1 MKVKVYKCFRILGW
15 DFTITPTRFVLTG
28 LVALMAATVLLRLLT
43 GFQYV
48 TNLTDETPW
57 GMWIAFD
64 VMCGVALAGGGYS
77 TALLV
82 HMFRYKQCEV
92 VARGALLTSLLGYIL
107 VMAGLFLDIGQWFN
121 FWRPF
126 VSWGYTSVLFEVFW
140 CISMY
145 TTILSLEFFEIITE
159 RVLVKKLHR
168 HILKILPVLVVIGLV
183 FPVLHQSSLGGL
195 FLIMKEKMFPLWWS
209 QFLPIY
215 FLMSSF
221 FVGSAMV
228 CVETTLAKTA
238 YGHEIP
244 HEIML
249 KLTRVGARIMLVYL
263 LMKIYDLFSM
273 DLWGYVF
280 QGSLQSNM
288 YCLEMLFGIIIP
300 ICIIISP
307 LRKTTGG
314 LLTYAWLTVL
324 GVIFN
329 RLNCVFTSM
338 YESGSYFPG
347 IGEIIVSAGLVSLGI
362 LVYCFLV
369 ENFNIIGNARAVQ
382 VKIDKDKDI
391 KNLIWALLR
400 TKRH

>member
-1 MKVKVYKCFRILGW
+1 MKVYKCFRILGW
-15 DFTITPTRFVLTG
+15 DFTITPVRFVLTG
-28 LVALMAATVLLRLLT
+28 LVALMVATVVLRLLT

-82 HMFRYKQCEV
+82 SIFQYKEFHI

-140 CISMY
+140 CISIY
-145 TTILSLEFFEIITE
+145 TTVLSIEFFEIITE
-159 RVLVKKLHR
+159 RILRKKLHR
-168 HILKILPVLVVIGLV
+168 YIVKILPVLIVIGLI
-183 FPVLHQSSLGGL
+183 FPVMHQSSLGGL
-195 FLIMKEKMFPLWWS
+195 FLIMKERMFPLWWS
-209 QFLPIY
+209 EFLPLY
-215 FLMSSF
+215 FLLSSF
-221 FVGSAMV
+221 FIGSAMV
-228 CVETTLAKTA
+228 TIETTLAKTA

-244 HEIML
+244 HNIML
-249 KLTRVGARIMLVYL
+249 KLTRVGAGMMFVYL
-263 LMKIYDLFSM
+263 LLKLYDLFEKHE
-273 DLWGYVF
+273 WNYVF
-280 QGSLQSNM
+280 QGTLQSNM
-288 YCLEMLFGIIIP
+288 YCVEMLFGILIPLMIIV
-300 ICIIISP
+300 SP
-307 LRKTTGG
+307 LSKKRGG
-314 LLTYAWLTVL
+314 LLTYAVLTVL
-324 GVIFN
+324 GVILN

-347 IGEIIVSAGLVSLGI
+347 IGEIIVSVGLISLGVLI
-362 LVYCFLV
+362 YCFLV
-369 ENFNIIGNARAVQ
+369 ENFNIIGDERAVQ

-400 TKRH
+400 TKRR

>member
-1 MKVKVYKCFRILGW
+1 MKVYKCFRILGW
-15 DFTITPTRFVLTG
+15 DFTITPVRFVLTG
-28 LVALMAATVLLRLLT
+28 LVALMVATVVLRLLT

-82 HMFRYKQCEV
+82 SIFQYKEFHI

-140 CISMY
+140 CISIY
-145 TTILSLEFFEIITE
+145 TTVLSIEFFEIITE
-159 RVLVKKLHR
+159 RILRKKLHR
-168 HILKILPVLVVIGLV
+168 YIVKILPVLIVIGLI
-183 FPVLHQSSLGGL
+183 FPVMHQSSLGGL
-195 FLIMKEKMFPLWWS
+195 FLIMKERMFPLWWS
-209 QFLPIY
+209 EFLPLY
-215 FLMSSF
+215 FLLSSF
-221 FVGSAMV
+221 FIGSAMV
-228 CVETTLAKTA
+228 TIETTLAKTA

-244 HEIML
+244 HNIML
-249 KLTRVGARIMLVYL
+249 KLTRVGAGMMFVYL
-263 LMKIYDLFSM
+263 LLKLYDLFEKHE
-273 DLWGYVF
+273 WNYVF
-280 QGSLQSNM
+280 QGTLQSNM
-288 YCLEMLFGIIIP
+288 YCVEMLFGIL
-300 ICIIISP
+300 SP
-307 LRKTTGG
+307 LVIIVSPLSKKRGG
-314 LLTYAWLTVL
+314 LLTYATLTVF
-324 GVIFN
+324 GVILN

-347 IGEIIVSAGLVSLGI
+347 IGEIIVSVGLISLGVLI
-362 LVYCFLV
+362 YCFLV
-369 ENFNIIGNARAVQ
+369 ENFNIIGNERAVQ

-400 TKRH
+400 TKRR

>member
-1 MKVKVYKCFRILGW
+1 MKVYKCFRILGW
-15 DFTITPTRFVLTG
+15 DFTITPVRFVLTG
-28 LVALMAATVLLRLLT
+28 LVALMVATVVLRLLT

-82 HMFRYKQCEV
+82 SIFQYKEFHV

-140 CISMY
+140 CISIY
-145 TTILSLEFFEIITE
+145 TTVLSIEFFEIITE
-159 RVLVKKLHR
+159 RILRKKLHR
-168 HILKILPVLVVIGLV
+168 YIVKILPVLVVIGLI
-183 FPVLHQSSLGGL
+183 FPVMHQSSLGGL
-195 FLIMKEKMFPLWWS
+195 FLIMKERMFPLWWS
-209 QFLPIY
+209 EFLPLY
-215 FLMSSF
+215 FLLSSF
-221 FVGSAMV
+221 FIGSAMV
-228 CVETTLAKTA
+228 TIETTLAKTA

-244 HEIML
+244 HNIML
-249 KLTRVGARIMLVYL
+249 KLTRVGAGMMFVYL
-263 LMKIYDLFSM
+263 LLKLYDLFEKHE
-273 DLWGYVF
+273 WNYVF
-280 QGSLQSNM
+280 QGTLQSNM
-288 YCLEMLFGIIIP
+288 YCVEMLFGILIPLMIIV
-300 ICIIISP
+300 SP
-307 LRKTTGG
+307 LSKKRGG
-314 LLTYAWLTVL
+314 LLTYAVLTVL
-324 GVIFN
+324 GVILN

-347 IGEIIVSAGLVSLGI
+347 IGEIIVSVGLISLGVLI
-362 LVYCFLV
+362 YCFLV
-369 ENFNIIGNARAVQ
+369 ENFNIIGNERAVQ

-400 TKRH
+400 TKRR

>member
-1 MKVKVYKCFRILGW
+1 MKVYKCFRILGW
-15 DFTITPTRFVLTG
+15 DFTITPVRFVLTG
-28 LVALMAATVLLRLLT
+28 LVALMVATVVLRLLT

-82 HMFRYKQCEV
+82 SIFQYKEFHI

-140 CISMY
+140 CISIY
-145 TTILSLEFFEIITE
+145 TTILSIEFFEIITE
-159 RVLVKKLHR
+159 RVLVKKLHKY
-168 HILKILPVLVVIGLV
+168 IVKILPILIVIGLV

-209 QFLPIY
+209 EFLPIY

-221 FVGSAMV
+221 FIGSAMV
-228 CVETTLAKTA
+228 TVETTLAKSA

-244 HEIML
+244 HNIMMKLNQIGASIMGAYLLL
-249 KLTRVGARIMLVYL
+249 KL
-263 LMKIYDLFSM
+263 YDLFEKHE
-273 DLWGYVF
+273 WGYVF

-288 YCLEMLFGIIIP
+288 YCLEMVFGIIVP
-300 ICIIISP
+300 IIVIISP
-307 LRKTTGG
+307 LSKKRWG

-324 GVIFN
+324 GVILN

-347 IGEIIVSAGLVSLGI
+347 IGEIIVSAGLISMGVLI
-362 LVYCFLV
+362 YCFLV
-369 ENFNIIGNARAVQ
+369 ENFNIIGNERAVQ
-382 VKIDKDKDI
+382 IKIDKDKDI

-400 TKRH
+400 TKKR

>member
-1 MKVKVYKCFRILGW
+1 MKVYKCFRILGW

-28 LVALMAATVLLRLLT
+28 LVLLMVAAVLLRLLT

-82 HMFRYKQCEV
+82 SMLRYKEFAV
-92 VARGALLTSLLGYIL
+92 VGRGALLTSLLGYIL

-140 CISMY
+140 CISIY
-145 TTILSLEFFEIITE
+145 TTILSVEFFEIITE
-159 RVLVKKLHR
+159 RVLVKKLHKY
-168 HILKILPVLVVIGLV
+168 IVKILPILIVIGLV

-209 QFLPIY
+209 EFLPIY

-221 FVGSAMV
+221 FIGSAMV
-228 CVETTLAKTA
+228 TVETTLAKSA

-244 HEIML
+244 HNIMMKLNRIGASIMGAYLLL
-249 KLTRVGARIMLVYL
+249 KL
-263 LMKIYDLFSM
+263 YDLFEKHE
-273 DLWGYVF
+273 WGYVF

-288 YCLEMLFGIIIP
+288 YCLEMVFGIIVP
-300 ICIIISP
+300 IMIIISP
-307 LRKTTGG
+307 LSKKRWG

-324 GVIFN
+324 GVILN

-347 IGEIIVSAGLVSLGI
+347 IGEIIVSAGLISMGVLI
-362 LVYCFLV
+362 YCFLV
-369 ENFNIIGNARAVQ
+369 ENFNIIGNERAVQ
-382 VKIDKDKDI
+382 IKIDKDKDI

-400 TKRH
+400 TKKR

>member
-1 MKVKVYKCFRILGW
+1 MKVHKCFRILGW

-28 LVALMAATVLLRLLT
+28 LVALMVVAVVLRLLT

-82 HMFRYKQCEV
+82 SILRYKEFHV

-140 CISMY
+140 CISIY
-145 TTILSLEFFEIITE
+145 TTVLSIEFFEIITE
-159 RVLVKKLHR
+159 RVLRKKLHR
-168 HILKILPVLVVIGLV
+168 YIVKILPVLVVIGLI
-183 FPVLHQSSLGGL
+183 FPVMHQSSLGGL
-195 FLIMKEKMFPLWWS
+195 FLIMKERMFPLWWS
-209 QFLPIY
+209 EFLPLY
-215 FLMSSF
+215 FLLSSF
-221 FVGSAMV
+221 FIGSAMV
-228 CVETTLAKTA
+228 TIETTLAKTA

-244 HEIML
+244 HNIML
-249 KLTRVGARIMLVYL
+249 KLTRIGAGMMFVYL
-263 LMKIYDLFSM
+263 LLKLYDLFEKHE
-273 DLWGYVF
+273 WNYVF
-280 QGSLQSNM
+280 QGTLQSNM
-288 YCLEMLFGIIIP
+288 YCVEMLFGILIPLVIIV
-300 ICIIISP
+300 SP
-307 LRKTTGG
+307 LSKKKGG
-314 LLTYAWLTVL
+314 LLTYAVLTVL
-324 GVIFN
+324 GVILN

-347 IGEIIVSAGLVSLGI
+347 IGEIIVSVGLISLGVLI
-362 LVYCFLV
+362 YCFLV
-369 ENFNIIGNARAVQ
+369 ENFNIIGDERAVQ

-391 KNLIWALLR
+391 KNLIWTLLR
-400 TKRH
+400 TKRR

>member
-1 MKVKVYKCFRILGW
+1 MKVHKCFRILGW

-28 LVALMAATVLLRLLT
+28 LVALMVVAVVLRLLT

-82 HMFRYKQCEV
+82 SILRYKEFHV

-140 CISMY
+140 CISIY
-145 TTILSLEFFEIITE
+145 TTVLSIEFFEIITE
-159 RVLVKKLHR
+159 RVLRKKLHR
-168 HILKILPVLVVIGLV
+168 YIVKILPVLVVIGLI
-183 FPVLHQSSLGGL
+183 FPVMHQSSLGGL
-195 FLIMKEKMFPLWWS
+195 FLIMRERMFPLWWS
-209 QFLPIY
+209 EFLPLY
-215 FLMSSF
+215 FLLSSF
-221 FVGSAMV
+221 FIGSAMV
-228 CVETTLAKTA
+228 TIETTLAKTA

-244 HEIML
+244 HNIML
-249 KLTRVGARIMLVYL
+249 KLTRIGAGMMFVYL
-263 LMKIYDLFSM
+263 LLKLYDLFEKHE
-273 DLWGYVF
+273 WNYVF
-280 QGSLQSNM
+280 QGGLQSNM
-288 YCLEMLFGIIIP
+288 YCVEMLFGILIPLVIIV
-300 ICIIISP
+300 SP
-307 LRKTTGG
+307 LSKKKGG
-314 LLTYAWLTVL
+314 LLTYAVLTVF
-324 GVIFN
+324 GVILN

-347 IGEIIVSAGLVSLGI
+347 LGEIVVSVGLISMGVLI
-362 LVYCFLV
+362 YCFLV
-369 ENFNIIGNARAVQ
+369 ENFNIIGNERAVQ

-400 TKRH
+400 TKRR

>member
-1 MKVKVYKCFRILGW
+1 MKVYKCFRILGW
-15 DFTITPTRFVLTG
+15 DFTITPVRFVLTG
-28 LVALMAATVLLRLLT
+28 LVALMVATVVLRLLT

-82 HMFRYKQCEV
+82 SIFQYKEFHV

-140 CISMY
+140 CISIY
-145 TTILSLEFFEIITE
+145 TTVLSIEFFEIITE
-159 RVLVKKLHR
+159 RILRKKLHR
-168 HILKILPVLVVIGLV
+168 YIVKILPVLVVIGLI
-183 FPVLHQSSLGGL
+183 FPVMHQSSLGGL
-195 FLIMKEKMFPLWWS
+195 FLIMKERMFPLWWS
-209 QFLPIY
+209 EFLPI
-215 FLMSSF
+215 SF
-221 FVGSAMV
+221 FIGSAMV
-228 CVETTLAKTA
+228 TIETTLAKTA

-244 HEIML
+244 HNIML
-249 KLTRVGARIMLVYL
+249 KLTRVGAGMMFVYL
-263 LMKIYDLFSM
+263 LLKLYDLFEKHE
-273 DLWGYVF
+273 WNYVF
-280 QGSLQSNM
+280 QGTLQSNM
-288 YCLEMLFGIIIP
+288 YCVEMLFGILIPLVIIV
-300 ICIIISP
+300 SP
-307 LRKTTGG
+307 LSKKRGG
-314 LLTYAWLTVL
+314 LLTYATLTVF
-324 GVIFN
+324 GVILN

-347 IGEIIVSAGLVSLGI
+347 IGEIIVSVGLISMGVLI
-362 LVYCFLV
+362 YCFLV
-369 ENFNIIGNARAVQ
+369 ENFNIIGNERAVQ

-400 TKRH
+400 TKRR

>member
-1 MKVKVYKCFRILGW
+1 MKVYKCFRILGW
-15 DFTITPTRFVLTG
+15 DFTITPVRFVLTG
-28 LVALMAATVLLRLLT
+28 LVALMVATVVLRLLT

-82 HMFRYKQCEV
+82 SIFQYKEFHV

-140 CISMY
+140 CISIY
-145 TTILSLEFFEIITE
+145 TTVLSIEFFEIITE
-159 RVLVKKLHR
+159 RILRKKLHR
-168 HILKILPVLVVIGLV
+168 YIVKILPVLIVIGLI
-183 FPVLHQSSLGGL
+183 FPVMHQSSLGGL
-195 FLIMKEKMFPLWWS
+195 FLIMKERMFPLWWS
-209 QFLPIY
+209 EFLPLY
-215 FLMSSF
+215 FLLSSF
-221 FVGSAMV
+221 FIGSAMV
-228 CVETTLAKTA
+228 TIETTLAKTA

-244 HEIML
+244 HNIML
-249 KLTRVGARIMLVYL
+249 KLTRVGAGMMFVYL
-263 LMKIYDLFSM
+263 LLKLYDLFEKHE
-273 DLWGYVF
+273 WNYVF
-280 QGSLQSNM
+280 QGTLQSNM
-288 YCLEMLFGIIIP
+288 YCVEMLFGILIPLMIIV
-300 ICIIISP
+300 SP
-307 LRKTTGG
+307 LSKKRGG
-314 LLTYAWLTVL
+314 LLTYAVLTVL
-324 GVIFN
+324 GVILN

-347 IGEIIVSAGLVSLGI
+347 IGEIIVSVGLISLGVLI
-362 LVYCFLV
+362 YCFLV
-369 ENFNIIGNARAVQ
+369 ENFNILGNERAVQ
-382 VKIDKDKDI
+382 IKIDKDKDI

-400 TKRH
+400 TKRR

>member
-1 MKVKVYKCFRILGW
+1 MKVYKCFRILGW

-28 LVALMAATVLLRLLT
+28 FVALMVVAVLLRLLT

-82 HMFRYKQCEV
+82 SMFRCRQYEEV
-92 VARGALLTSLLGYIL
+92 TRGALLTSLLGYIL

-140 CISMY
+140 CISIY
-145 TTILSLEFFEIITE
+145 TTILSFEFFEIITE
-159 RVLVKKLHR
+159 RILVKKLH
-168 HILKILPVLVVIGLV
+168 KYVVMILPILIVIGLV

-209 QFLPIY
+209 EFLPIY

-228 CVETTLAKTA
+228 AVETSLAKNA
-238 YGHEIP
+238 YGHEIR
-244 HEIML
+244 HEVMLGMSRIGAGVMFAYLLL
-249 KLTRVGARIMLVYL
+249 KL
-263 LMKIYDLFSM
+263 YDLFEKHE
-273 DLWGYVF
+273 WGYVF

-288 YCLEMLFGIIIP
+288 YCIEMLFGIIIP
-300 ICIIISP
+300 LLIIVSP
-307 LRKTTGG
+307 LRKKRGG
-314 LLTYAWLTVL
+314 ILAYSWLVVL
-324 GVIFN
+324 GVVLN

-347 IGEIIVSAGLVSLGI
+347 VGEIIVSVGLISMGVLI
-362 LVYCFLV
+362 YCFLV
-369 ENFNIIGNARAVQ
+369 ENFNIIGNERAVQ
-382 VKIDKDKDI
+382 IKIDKDKDI
-391 KNLIWALLR
+391 KNLIWTLLR
-400 TKRH
+400 TKKR

>member
-1 MKVKVYKCFRILGW
+1 
-15 DFTITPTRFVLTG
+15 
-28 LVALMAATVLLRLLT
+28 
-43 GFQYV
+43 
-48 TNLTDETPW
+48 LTDETPW

-82 HMFRYKQCEV
+82 HMFRYEQYEI
-92 VARGALLTSLLGYIL
+92 VARGALLTSLLGYVL

-126 VSWGYTSVLFEVFW
+126 VSWGHTSVLFEVFW
-140 CISMY
+140 CISLY
-145 TTILSLEFFEIITE
+145 TTIQSLEFFEIITE
-159 RVLVKKLHR
+159 RILVKKLHR
-168 HILKILPVLVVIGLV
+168 YVVKILPVLVVIGLI

-195 FLIMKEKMFPLWWS
+195 FLIMKERMFPLWWS
-209 QFLPIY
+209 EFLPIY
-215 FLMSSF
+215 FLLSSF

-228 CVETTLAKTA
+228 TIETTLAKTA

-249 KLTRVGARIMLVYL
+249 KLTRVGTRIMGVYL
-263 LMKIYDLFSM
+263 LMKLYDLFSM

-280 QGSLQSNM
+280 QGTLQSNM
-288 YCLEMLFGIIIP
+288 YCAEMLFGIIIP
-300 ICIIISP
+300 ILIMFSP
-307 LRKTTGG
+307 LRKTRGG

-324 GVIFN
+324 GVIVN

-338 YESGSYFPG
+338 YESGAYFPG
-347 IGEIIVSAGLVSLGI
+347 IGEIIVSVGLVALGI
-362 LVYCFLV
+362 LIYCFLV
-369 ENFNIIGNARAVQ
+369 ENFNIIGNERAVQ

>member
-1 MKVKVYKCFRILGW
+1 MKVHKCFRILGW

-28 LVALMAATVLLRLLT
+28 LVALMVVAVVLRLLT

-82 HMFRYKQCEV
+82 SILRYKEFHV

-140 CISMY
+140 CISIY
-145 TTILSLEFFEIITE
+145 TTVLSIEFFEIITE
-159 RVLVKKLHR
+159 RVLRKKLHR
-168 HILKILPVLVVIGLV
+168 YIVKILPVLVVIGLI
-183 FPVLHQSSLGGL
+183 FPVMHQSSLGGL
-195 FLIMKEKMFPLWWS
+195 FLIMKERMFPLWWS
-209 QFLPIY
+209 EFLPLY
-215 FLMSSF
+215 FLLSSF
-221 FVGSAMV
+221 FIGSAMV
-228 CVETTLAKTA
+228 TIETTLAKTA

-244 HEIML
+244 HNIML
-249 KLTRVGARIMLVYL
+249 KLTRIGAGMMFVYL
-263 LMKIYDLFSM
+263 LLKLYDLFEKHE
-273 DLWGYVF
+273 WNYVF
-280 QGSLQSNM
+280 QGTLQSNM
-288 YCLEMLFGIIIP
+288 YCVEMLFGILLPLVIIV
-300 ICIIISP
+300 SP
-307 LRKTTGG
+307 LSKKKGG
-314 LLTYAWLTVL
+314 LLTYAVLTVL
-324 GVIFN
+324 GVILN

-347 IGEIIVSAGLVSLGI
+347 IGEIIVSVGLISLGVLI
-362 LVYCFLV
+362 YCFLV
-369 ENFNIIGNARAVQ
+369 ENFNIIGDERAVQ

-391 KNLIWALLR
+391 KNLIWTLLR
-400 TKRH
+400 TKRR

>member
-1 MKVKVYKCFRILGW
+1 MKVYKCFRILGW
-15 DFTITPTRFVLTG
+15 DFTITPVRFVLTG
-28 LVALMAATVLLRLLT
+28 LVALMVATVVLRLLT

-82 HMFRYKQCEV
+82 SIFQYKEFHI

-140 CISMY
+140 CISIY
-145 TTILSLEFFEIITE
+145 TTVLSIEFFEIITE
-159 RVLVKKLHR
+159 RILRKKLHR
-168 HILKILPVLVVIGLV
+168 YIVKILPVLIVIGLI
-183 FPVLHQSSLGGL
+183 FPVMHQSSLGGL
-195 FLIMKEKMFPLWWS
+195 FLIMKERMFPLWWS
-209 QFLPIY
+209 EFLPLY
-215 FLMSSF
+215 FLLSSF
-221 FVGSAMV
+221 FIGSAMV
-228 CVETTLAKTA
+228 TIETTLAKTA

-244 HEIML
+244 HNIML
-249 KLTRVGARIMLVYL
+249 KLTRVGAGMMFVYL
-263 LMKIYDLFSM
+263 LLKLYDLFEKHE
-273 DLWGYVF
+273 WNYVF
-280 QGSLQSNM
+280 QGTLQSNM
-288 YCLEMLFGIIIP
+288 YCVEMLFGILIPLMIIV
-300 ICIIISP
+300 SP
-307 LRKTTGG
+307 LSKKRGG
-314 LLTYAWLTVL
+314 LLTYAVLTVL
-324 GVIFN
+324 GVILN

-347 IGEIIVSAGLVSLGI
+347 IGEIIVSVGLISLGVLI
-362 LVYCFLV
+362 YCFLV
-369 ENFNIIGNARAVQ
+369 ENFNIIGNERAVQ

-400 TKRH
+400 TKRR

>member
-1 MKVKVYKCFRILGW
+1 MKAYKCFRILGW
-15 DFTITPTRFVLTG
+15 DFTITPTRMVLTG
-28 LVALMAATVLLRLLT
+28 FVFIMAAIVLTRLLT

-57 GMWIAFD
+57 GLWIAFD

-82 HMFRYKQCEV
+82 NMFRYEKYAV

-140 CISMY
+140 CISIY
-145 TTILSLEFFEIITE
+145 TTVLSLEFFEIITE
-159 RVLVKKLHR
+159 RVLRKKLH
-168 HILKILPVLVVIGLV
+168 KYFVKALPVLVVIGLV
-183 FPVLHQSSLGGL
+183 FPMMHQSSLGGL
-195 FLIMKEKMFPLWWS
+195 FLIMKERMFPLWWS
-209 QFLPIY
+209 EFLPLY

-221 FVGSAMV
+221 FIGSAMV
-228 CVETTLAKTA
+228 TVETSLAKSA

-244 HEIML
+244 HHIMVR
-249 KLTRVGARIMLVYL
+249 LTRVGARIMVVYL
-263 LMKIYDLFSM
+263 LMKLYDLFTM
-273 DLWGYVF
+273 ELWGYVF

-300 ICIIISP
+300 IGIIFSP
-307 LRKTTGG
+307 LAKKRWG

-324 GVIFN
+324 GVIVN
-329 RLNCVFTSM
+329 RMNCVFTSM
-338 YESGSYFPG
+338 YESGAYFPN
-347 IGEIIVSAGLVSLGI
+347 ICEILVSVGLVSVGV

-369 ENFNIIGNARAVQ
+369 ENFNIIGNERAVQ

-400 TKRH
+400 TKRRD

>member
-1 MKVKVYKCFRILGW
+1 MKVYKCFRILGW
-15 DFTITPTRFVLTG
+15 DFTITPVRFVLTG
-28 LVALMAATVLLRLLT
+28 LVALMVATVVLRLLT

-82 HMFRYKQCEV
+82 SIFQYKEFHV

-140 CISMY
+140 CISIY
-145 TTILSLEFFEIITE
+145 TTVLSIEFFEIITE
-159 RVLVKKLHR
+159 RILRKKLHR
-168 HILKILPVLVVIGLV
+168 YIVKILPVLIVIGLI
-183 FPVLHQSSLGGL
+183 FPVMHQSSLGGL
-195 FLIMKEKMFPLWWS
+195 FLIMKERMFPLWWS
-209 QFLPIY
+209 EFLPLY
-215 FLMSSF
+215 FLLSSF
-221 FVGSAMV
+221 FIGSAMV
-228 CVETTLAKTA
+228 TIETTLAKTA

-244 HEIML
+244 HNIML
-249 KLTRVGARIMLVYL
+249 KLTRVGAGMMFVYL
-263 LMKIYDLFSM
+263 LLKLYDLFEKHE
-273 DLWGYVF
+273 WNYVF
-280 QGSLQSNM
+280 QGTLQSNM
-288 YCLEMLFGIIIP
+288 YCVEMLFGILIPLMIIV
-300 ICIIISP
+300 SP
-307 LRKTTGG
+307 LSKKRGG
-314 LLTYAWLTVL
+314 LLTYAVLTVL
-324 GVIFN
+324 GVILN

-347 IGEIIVSAGLVSLGI
+347 IGEIIVSVGLISLGVLI
-362 LVYCFLV
+362 YCFLV
-369 ENFNIIGNARAVQ
+369 ENFNIIGDERAVQ

-400 TKRH
+400 TKRR

>member
-1 MKVKVYKCFRILGW
+1 MKVYKCFRILGW
-15 DFTITPTRFVLTG
+15 DFTITPVRFVLTG
-28 LVALMAATVLLRLLT
+28 LVALMVATVVLRLLT

-82 HMFRYKQCEV
+82 SIFQYKEFHV

-140 CISMY
+140 CISIY
-145 TTILSLEFFEIITE
+145 TTVLSIEFFEIITE
-159 RVLVKKLHR
+159 RILRKKLHR
-168 HILKILPVLVVIGLV
+168 YIVKILPVLIVIGLI
-183 FPVLHQSSLGGL
+183 FPVMHQSSLGGL
-195 FLIMKEKMFPLWWS
+195 FLIMKERMFPLWWS
-209 QFLPIY
+209 EFLPLY
-215 FLMSSF
+215 FLLSSF
-221 FVGSAMV
+221 FIGSAMV
-228 CVETTLAKTA
+228 TIETTLAKTA

-244 HEIML
+244 HNIML
-249 KLTRVGARIMLVYL
+249 KLTRVGAGMMFVYL
-263 LMKIYDLFSM
+263 LLKLYDLFEKHE
-273 DLWGYVF
+273 WNYVF
-280 QGSLQSNM
+280 QGTLQSNM
-288 YCLEMLFGIIIP
+288 YCVEMLFGILIPLVIIV
-300 ICIIISP
+300 SP
-307 LRKTTGG
+307 LSKKRGG
-314 LLTYAWLTVL
+314 LLTYATLTVF
-324 GVIFN
+324 GVILN

-347 IGEIIVSAGLVSLGI
+347 IGEIIVSVGLISLGVLI
-362 LVYCFLV
+362 YCFLV
-369 ENFNIIGNARAVQ
+369 ENFNIIGNERAVQ

-400 TKRH
+400 TKRR

>member
-1 MKVKVYKCFRILGW
+1 MKVYKCFRILGW
-15 DFTITPTRFVLTG
+15 DFTITPVRFVLTG
-28 LVALMAATVLLRLLT
+28 LVALMVATVVLRLLT

-82 HMFRYKQCEV
+82 SIFQYKEFHV

-140 CISMY
+140 CISIY
-145 TTILSLEFFEIITE
+145 TTVLSIEFFEIITE
-159 RVLVKKLHR
+159 RILRKKLHR
-168 HILKILPVLVVIGLV
+168 YIVKILPVLVVIGLI
-183 FPVLHQSSLGGL
+183 FPVMHQSSLGGL
-195 FLIMKEKMFPLWWS
+195 FLIMKERMFPLWWS
-209 QFLPIY
+209 EFLPLY
-215 FLMSSF
+215 FLLSSF
-221 FVGSAMV
+221 FIGSAMV
-228 CVETTLAKTA
+228 TIETTLAKTA

-244 HEIML
+244 HNIML
-249 KLTRVGARIMLVYL
+249 KLTRVGAGMMFVYL
-263 LMKIYDLFSM
+263 LLKLYDLFEKHE
-273 DLWGYVF
+273 WNYVF
-280 QGSLQSNM
+280 QGTLQSNM
-288 YCLEMLFGIIIP
+288 YCVEMLFGILIPLVIIV
-300 ICIIISP
+300 SP
-307 LRKTTGG
+307 LSKKRGG
-314 LLTYAWLTVL
+314 LLTYATLTVF
-324 GVIFN
+324 GVILN

-347 IGEIIVSAGLVSLGI
+347 IGEIIVSVGLISLGVLI
-362 LVYCFLV
+362 YCFLV
-369 ENFNIIGNARAVQ
+369 ENFNIIGNERAVQ

-400 TKRH
+400 TKRR

>member
-1 MKVKVYKCFRILGW
+1 MKVYKCFRILGW
-15 DFTITPTRFVLTG
+15 DFTITPVRFVLTG
-28 LVALMAATVLLRLLT
+28 LVALMVATVVLRLLT

-82 HMFRYKQCEV
+82 SIFQYKEFHV

-140 CISMY
+140 CISIY
-145 TTILSLEFFEIITE
+145 TTVLSIEFFEIITE
-159 RVLVKKLHR
+159 RILRKKLHR
-168 HILKILPVLVVIGLV
+168 YIVKILPVLVVIGLI
-183 FPVLHQSSLGGL
+183 FPVMHQSSLGGL
-195 FLIMKEKMFPLWWS
+195 FLIMKERMFPLWWS
-209 QFLPIY
+209 EFLPLY
-215 FLMSSF
+215 FLLSSF
-221 FVGSAMV
+221 FIGSAMV
-228 CVETTLAKTA
+228 TIETTLAKTA

-244 HEIML
+244 HNIML
-249 KLTRVGARIMLVYL
+249 KLTRVGAGMMFVYL
-263 LMKIYDLFSM
+263 LLKLYDLFEKHE
-273 DLWGYVF
+273 WNYVF
-280 QGSLQSNM
+280 QGTLQSNM
-288 YCLEMLFGIIIP
+288 YCVEMLFGILIPLVIIV
-300 ICIIISP
+300 SP
-307 LRKTTGG
+307 LSKKRGG
-314 LLTYAWLTVL
+314 LLTYATLTVF
-324 GVIFN
+324 GVILN

-347 IGEIIVSAGLVSLGI
+347 IGEIIVSVGLISMGVLI
-362 LVYCFLV
+362 YCFLV
-369 ENFNIIGNARAVQ
+369 ENFNIIGNERAVQ

-400 TKRH
+400 TKRR

>member
-1 MKVKVYKCFRILGW
+1 MKVYKCFRILGW
-15 DFTITPTRFVLTG
+15 DFTITPVRFVLTG
-28 LVALMAATVLLRLLT
+28 LVALMVATVVLRLLT

-57 GMWIAFD
+57 GMWIVFD

-82 HMFRYKQCEV
+82 SIFQYKEFHI

-140 CISMY
+140 CISIY
-145 TTILSLEFFEIITE
+145 TTVLSIEFFEIITE
-159 RVLVKKLHR
+159 RILRKKLHR
-168 HILKILPVLVVIGLV
+168 YIVKILPVLIVIGLI
-183 FPVLHQSSLGGL
+183 FPVMHQSSLGGL
-195 FLIMKEKMFPLWWS
+195 FLIMKERMFPLWWS
-209 QFLPIY
+209 EFLPLY
-215 FLMSSF
+215 FLLSSF
-221 FVGSAMV
+221 FIGSAMV
-228 CVETTLAKTA
+228 TIETTLAKTA

-244 HEIML
+244 HNIML
-249 KLTRVGARIMLVYL
+249 KLTRVGAGMMFVYL
-263 LMKIYDLFSM
+263 LLKLYDLFEKHE
-273 DLWGYVF
+273 WNYVF
-280 QGSLQSNM
+280 QGTLQSNM
-288 YCLEMLFGIIIP
+288 YCVEMLFGILIPLVIIV
-300 ICIIISP
+300 SP
-307 LRKTTGG
+307 LSKKRGG
-314 LLTYAWLTVL
+314 LLTYATLTVF
-324 GVIFN
+324 GVILN

-347 IGEIIVSAGLVSLGI
+347 IGEIIVSVGLISLGVLI
-362 LVYCFLV
+362 YCFLV
-369 ENFNIIGNARAVQ
+369 ENFNIIGNERAVQ

-400 TKRH
+400 TKRR

>member
-1 MKVKVYKCFRILGW
+1 MKVYKCFRILGW

-28 LVALMAATVLLRLLT
+28 LVLLMVAAVLLRLLT

-82 HMFRYKQCEV
+82 SMLRYKEFAV
-92 VARGALLTSLLGYIL
+92 VGRGALLTSLLGYIL

-140 CISMY
+140 CISIY
-145 TTILSLEFFEIITE
+145 TTILSIEFFEIITE
-159 RVLVKKLHR
+159 RVLVKKLHKY
-168 HILKILPVLVVIGLV
+168 IVKILPILIVIGLV

-209 QFLPIY
+209 EFLPIY

-221 FVGSAMV
+221 FIGSAMV
-228 CVETTLAKTA
+228 TVETTLAKSA

-244 HEIML
+244 HNIMMKLNQIGASIMGAYLLL
-249 KLTRVGARIMLVYL
+249 KL
-263 LMKIYDLFSM
+263 YDLFEKHE
-273 DLWGYVF
+273 WGYVF

-288 YCLEMLFGIIIP
+288 YCLEMVFGIIVP
-300 ICIIISP
+300 IMIIISP
-307 LRKTTGG
+307 LSKKRWG

-324 GVIFN
+324 GVILN

-347 IGEIIVSAGLVSLGI
+347 IGEIIVSVGLISMGVLI
-362 LVYCFLV
+362 YCFLV
-369 ENFNIIGNARAVQ
+369 ENFNIIGNERAVQ
-382 VKIDKDKDI
+382 IKIDKDKDI

-400 TKRH
+400 TKKR

>member
-1 MKVKVYKCFRILGW
+1 MKVYKCFRILGW
-15 DFTITPTRFVLTG
+15 DFTITPVRFVLTG
-28 LVALMAATVLLRLLT
+28 LVALMVATVVLRLLT

-82 HMFRYKQCEV
+82 SIFQYKEFHV

-140 CISMY
+140 CISIY
-145 TTILSLEFFEIITE
+145 TTVLSIEFFEIITE
-159 RVLVKKLHR
+159 RILRKKLHR
-168 HILKILPVLVVIGLV
+168 YIVKILPVLIVIGLI
-183 FPVLHQSSLGGL
+183 FPVMHQSSLGGL
-195 FLIMKEKMFPLWWS
+195 FLIMKERMFPLWWS
-209 QFLPIY
+209 EFLPLY
-215 FLMSSF
+215 FLLSSF
-221 FVGSAMV
+221 FIGSAMV
-228 CVETTLAKTA
+228 TIETTLAKTA

-244 HEIML
+244 HNIML
-249 KLTRVGARIMLVYL
+249 KLTRVGAGMMFVYL
-263 LMKIYDLFSM
+263 LLKLYDLFEKHE
-273 DLWGYVF
+273 WNYVF
-280 QGSLQSNM
+280 QGTLQSNM
-288 YCLEMLFGIIIP
+288 YCVEMLFGILIPLMIIV
-300 ICIIISP
+300 SP
-307 LRKTTGG
+307 LSKKRGG
-314 LLTYAWLTVL
+314 LLTYATLTVF
-324 GVIFN
+324 GVILN

-347 IGEIIVSAGLVSLGI
+347 IGEIIVSVGLISMGVLI
-362 LVYCFLV
+362 YCFLV
-369 ENFNIIGNARAVQ
+369 ENFNIIGNERAVQ

-400 TKRH
+400 TKRR

>member
-1 MKVKVYKCFRILGW
+1 MKVYKCFRILGW
-15 DFTITPTRFVLTG
+15 DFTITPVRFVLTG
-28 LVALMAATVLLRLLT
+28 LVALMVATVVLRLLT

-82 HMFRYKQCEV
+82 SIFQYKEFHV

-140 CISMY
+140 CISIY
-145 TTILSLEFFEIITE
+145 TTVLSIEFFEIITE
-159 RVLVKKLHR
+159 RILRKKLHR
-168 HILKILPVLVVIGLV
+168 YIVKILPVLIVIGLI
-183 FPVLHQSSLGGL
+183 FPVMHQSSLGGL
-195 FLIMKEKMFPLWWS
+195 FLIMKERMFPLWWS
-209 QFLPIY
+209 EFLPLY
-215 FLMSSF
+215 FLLSSF
-221 FVGSAMV
+221 FIGSAMV
-228 CVETTLAKTA
+228 TIETTLAKTA

-244 HEIML
+244 HNIML
-249 KLTRVGARIMLVYL
+249 KLTRVGAGMMFVYL
-263 LMKIYDLFSM
+263 LLKLYDLFEKHE
-273 DLWGYVF
+273 WNYVF
-280 QGSLQSNM
+280 QGTLQSNM
-288 YCLEMLFGIIIP
+288 YCVEMLFGILIPLMIIV
-300 ICIIISP
+300 SP
-307 LRKTTGG
+307 LSKKRGG
-314 LLTYAWLTVL
+314 LLTYAVLTVL
-324 GVIFN
+324 GVILN

-347 IGEIIVSAGLVSLGI
+347 IGEIIVSVGLISLGVLI
-362 LVYCFLV
+362 YCFLV
-369 ENFNIIGNARAVQ
+369 ENFNIIGNERAVQ

-400 TKRH
+400 TKRR

>member
-1 MKVKVYKCFRILGW
+1 MKAYKCFRILGW
-15 DFTITPTRFVLTG
+15 DFTITPTRMVLTG
-28 LVALMAATVLLRLLT
+28 FVFIMAAIVLTRLLT

-57 GMWIAFD
+57 GLWIAFD

-82 HMFRYKQCEV
+82 NMFRYEKYAV

-140 CISMY
+140 CISIY
-145 TTILSLEFFEIITE
+145 TTVLSLEFFEIITE
-159 RVLVKKLHR
+159 RVLRKKLH
-168 HILKILPVLVVIGLV
+168 KYFVKALPVLVVIGLV
-183 FPVLHQSSLGGL
+183 FPMMHQSSLGGL
-195 FLIMKEKMFPLWWS
+195 FLIMKERMFPLWWS
-209 QFLPIY
+209 EFLPLY

-221 FVGSAMV
+221 FIGSAMV
-228 CVETTLAKTA
+228 TVETSLAKSA

-244 HEIML
+244 HRIMVR
-249 KLTRVGARIMLVYL
+249 LTRVGARIMVVYL
-263 LMKIYDLFSM
+263 LMKLYDLFTM

-300 ICIIISP
+300 IGIIFSP
-307 LRKTTGG
+307 LAKKRWG

-324 GVIFN
+324 GVIVN
-329 RLNCVFTSM
+329 RMNCVFTSM
-338 YESGSYFPG
+338 YESGAYFPN
-347 IGEIIVSAGLVSLGI
+347 ICEILVSVGLVSVGV

-369 ENFNIIGNARAVQ
+369 ENFNIIGNERAVQ

-400 TKRH
+400 TKRHD

>member
-1 MKVKVYKCFRILGW
+1 MKVYKCFRILGW
-15 DFTITPTRFVLTG
+15 DFTITPVRFVLTG
-28 LVALMAATVLLRLLT
+28 LVALMVATVVLRLLT

-82 HMFRYKQCEV
+82 SIFQYKEFHI

-140 CISMY
+140 CISIY
-145 TTILSLEFFEIITE
+145 TTVLSIEFFEIITE
-159 RVLVKKLHR
+159 RILRKKLHR
-168 HILKILPVLVVIGLV
+168 YIVKILPVLIVIGLI
-183 FPVLHQSSLGGL
+183 FPVMHRSSLGGL
-195 FLIMKEKMFPLWWS
+195 FLIMKERMFPLWWS
-209 QFLPIY
+209 EFLPLY
-215 FLMSSF
+215 FLLSSF
-221 FVGSAMV
+221 FIGSAMV
-228 CVETTLAKTA
+228 TIETTLAKTA

-244 HEIML
+244 HNIML
-249 KLTRVGARIMLVYL
+249 KLTRVGAGMMFVYL
-263 LMKIYDLFSM
+263 LLKLYDLFEKHE
-273 DLWGYVF
+273 WNYVF
-280 QGSLQSNM
+280 QGTLQSNM
-288 YCLEMLFGIIIP
+288 YCVEMLFGILIPLMIIV
-300 ICIIISP
+300 SP
-307 LRKTTGG
+307 LSKKRGG
-314 LLTYAWLTVL
+314 LLTYAVLTVL
-324 GVIFN
+324 GVILN

-347 IGEIIVSAGLVSLGI
+347 IGEIIVSVGLISLGVLI
-362 LVYCFLV
+362 YCFLV
-369 ENFNIIGNARAVQ
+369 ENFNILGNERAVQ
-382 VKIDKDKDI
+382 IKIDKDKDI

-400 TKRH
+400 TKRR

>member
-1 MKVKVYKCFRILGW
+1 MKVYKCFRILGW
-15 DFTITPTRFVLTG
+15 DFTITPVRFVLTG
-28 LVALMAATVLLRLLT
+28 LVALMVATVVLRLLT

-82 HMFRYKQCEV
+82 SIFQYKEFHI

-140 CISMY
+140 CISIY
-145 TTILSLEFFEIITE
+145 TTVLSIEFFEIITE
-159 RVLVKKLHR
+159 RILRKKLHR
-168 HILKILPVLVVIGLV
+168 YIVKILPVLIVIGLI
-183 FPVLHQSSLGGL
+183 FPVMHQSSLGGL
-195 FLIMKEKMFPLWWS
+195 FLIMKERMFPLWWS
-209 QFLPIY
+209 EFLPLY
-215 FLMSSF
+215 FLLSSF
-221 FVGSAMV
+221 FIGSAMV
-228 CVETTLAKTA
+228 TIETTLAKTA

-244 HEIML
+244 HNIML
-249 KLTRVGARIMLVYL
+249 KLTRVGAGMMFVYL
-263 LMKIYDLFSM
+263 LLKLYDLFEKHE
-273 DLWGYVF
+273 WNYVF
-280 QGSLQSNM
+280 QGTLQSNM
-288 YCLEMLFGIIIP
+288 YCVEMLFGILIPLVIIV
-300 ICIIISP
+300 SP
-307 LRKTTGG
+307 LSKKRGG
-314 LLTYAWLTVL
+314 LLTYATLTVF
-324 GVIFN
+324 GVILN

-347 IGEIIVSAGLVSLGI
+347 IGEIIVSVGLISLGVLI
-362 LVYCFLV
+362 YCFLV
-369 ENFNIIGNARAVQ
+369 ENFNIIGNERAVQ

-400 TKRH
+400 TKRR

>member
-1 MKVKVYKCFRILGW
+1 MKVYKCFRILGW
-15 DFTITPTRFVLTG
+15 DFTITPVRFVLTG
-28 LVALMAATVLLRLLT
+28 LVALMVATVVLRLLT

-82 HMFRYKQCEV
+82 SIFQYKEFHI

-140 CISMY
+140 CISIY
-145 TTILSLEFFEIITE
+145 TTVLSIEFFEIITE
-159 RVLVKKLHR
+159 RILRKKLHR
-168 HILKILPVLVVIGLV
+168 YIVKILPVLIVIGLI
-183 FPVLHQSSLGGL
+183 FPVMHQSSLGGL
-195 FLIMKEKMFPLWWS
+195 FLIMKERMFPLWWS
-209 QFLPIY
+209 EFLPLY
-215 FLMSSF
+215 FLLSSF
-221 FVGSAMV
+221 FIGSAMV
-228 CVETTLAKTA
+228 TIETTLAKTA

-244 HEIML
+244 HNIML
-249 KLTRVGARIMLVYL
+249 KLTRVGAGMMFVYL
-263 LMKIYDLFSM
+263 LLKLYDLFEKHE
-273 DLWGYVF
+273 WNYVF
-280 QGSLQSNM
+280 QGTLQSNM
-288 YCLEMLFGIIIP
+288 YCVEMLFGILIPLMIIV
-300 ICIIISP
+300 SP
-307 LRKTTGG
+307 LSKKRGG
-314 LLTYAWLTVL
+314 VLTYAVLTVL
-324 GVIFN
+324 GVILN

-347 IGEIIVSAGLVSLGI
+347 IGEIIVSVGLISLGVLI
-362 LVYCFLV
+362 YCFLV
-369 ENFNIIGNARAVQ
+369 ENFNILGNERAVQ
-382 VKIDKDKDI
+382 IKIDKDKDI

-400 TKRH
+400 TKRR

>member
-1 MKVKVYKCFRILGW
+1 MKVYKCFRILGW
-15 DFTITPTRFVLTG
+15 DFTITPVRFVLTG
-28 LVALMAATVLLRLLT
+28 LVALMVATVVLRLLT

-82 HMFRYKQCEV
+82 SIFQYKEFHI

-140 CISMY
+140 CISIY
-145 TTILSLEFFEIITE
+145 TTVLSIEFFEIITE
-159 RVLVKKLHR
+159 RILRKKLHR
-168 HILKILPVLVVIGLV
+168 YIVKILPVLIVIGLI
-183 FPVLHQSSLGGL
+183 FPVMHQSSLGGL
-195 FLIMKEKMFPLWWS
+195 FLIMKERMFPLWWS
-209 QFLPIY
+209 EFLPLY
-215 FLMSSF
+215 FLLSSF
-221 FVGSAMV
+221 FIGSAMV
-228 CVETTLAKTA
+228 TIETTLAKTA

-244 HEIML
+244 HNIML
-249 KLTRVGARIMLVYL
+249 KLTRVGAGMMFVYL
-263 LMKIYDLFSM
+263 LLKLYDLFEKHE
-273 DLWGYVF
+273 WNYVF
-280 QGSLQSNM
+280 QGTLQSNM
-288 YCLEMLFGIIIP
+288 YCVEMLFGILIPLVIIV
-300 ICIIISP
+300 SP
-307 LRKTTGG
+307 LSKKRGG
-314 LLTYAWLTVL
+314 LLTYAVLTVL
-324 GVIFN
+324 GVILN

-347 IGEIIVSAGLVSLGI
+347 IGEIIVSVGLISLGV

-369 ENFNIIGNARAVQ
+369 ENFNIIGNERAVQ

-400 TKRH
+400 TKRR

>member
-1 MKVKVYKCFRILGW
+1 MKVYKCFRILGW
-15 DFTITPTRFVLTG
+15 DFTITPVRFVLTG
-28 LVALMAATVLLRLLT
+28 LVALMVATVVLRLLT

-82 HMFRYKQCEV
+82 SIFQYKEFHV

-140 CISMY
+140 CISIY
-145 TTILSLEFFEIITE
+145 TTVLSLEFFEIITE
-159 RVLVKKLHR
+159 RILRQKLHR
-168 HILKILPVLVVIGLV
+168 YIVKAIPVLVVIGLI
-183 FPVLHQSSLGGL
+183 FPVMHQSSLGGL
-195 FLIMKEKMFPLWWS
+195 FLIMKERMFPLWWS
-209 QFLPIY
+209 EFLPLY
-215 FLMSSF
+215 FLISSF
-221 FVGSAMV
+221 FIGSAMV
-228 CVETTLAKTA
+228 TIETTLAKTA
-238 YGHEIP
+238 YGHEID
-244 HEIML
+244 HDVML
-249 KLTRVGARIMLVYL
+249 KLTRVGAGMMFVYL
-263 LMKIYDLFSM
+263 LLKLYDLFEKHE
-273 DLWGYVF
+273 WNYVF
-280 QGSLQSNM
+280 QGTLQSNM
-288 YCLEMLFGIIIP
+288 YCVEMLFGILIPLVIIV
-300 ICIIISP
+300 SP
-307 LRKTTGG
+307 LSKKKGG
-314 LLTYAWLTVL
+314 LLTYAVLTVL
-324 GVIFN
+324 GVILN

-347 IGEIIVSAGLVSLGI
+347 IGEIIVSVGLISLGVLI
-362 LVYCFLV
+362 YCFLV
-369 ENFNIIGNARAVQ
+369 ENFNIIGNERAVQ

-400 TKRH
+400 TKRR

>member
-1 MKVKVYKCFRILGW
+1 MKVYKCFRILGW

-28 LVALMAATVLLRLLT
+28 LVGLMVAAVVLRLLT

-82 HMFRYKQCEV
+82 SIFRYKKYAV
-92 VARGALLTSLLGYIL
+92 VARGALLTSLLGYVL

-126 VSWGYTSVLFEVFW
+126 VSWGYSSVLFEVFW
-140 CISMY
+140 CISIY
-145 TTILSLEFFEIITE
+145 TTILSIEFFEIITE
-159 RVLVKKLHR
+159 RVLVKQLHR
-168 HILKILPVLVVIGLV
+168 YIVKILPILIVIGLV
-183 FPVLHQSSLGGL
+183 FPMMHQSSLGGL
-195 FLIMKEKMFPLWWS
+195 FLIFKEKMFPLWWS
-209 QFLPIY
+209 EFLPLY

-228 CVETTLAKTA
+228 AVETTFAKQA
-238 YGHEIP
+238 YGHEIE
-244 HEIML
+244 HSVMARL
-249 KLTRVGARIMLVYL
+249 LRVGGRIMIVYL
-263 LMKIYDLFSM
+263 IMKLYDIVTM

-280 QGSLQSNM
+280 QGTLQSNM
-288 YCLEMLFGIIIP
+288 FCLEMIFGIIIP
-300 ICIIISP
+300 IVIIFSP
-307 LRKTTGG
+307 IANTKNG
-314 LLTYAWLTVL
+314 LLAYAWLTVG
-324 GVIFN
+324 GVVLN

-347 IGEIIVSAGLVSLGI
+347 IGEIIVSAGLISLGVLI
-362 LVYCFLV
+362 YCFLV
-369 ENFNIIGNARAVQ
+369 ENFNIIGNERVTQ

-391 KNLIWALLR
+391 KNLIWSLLR
-400 TKRH
+400 TKKH

>member
-1 MKVKVYKCFRILGW
+1 MKVYKCFRILGW

-28 LVALMAATVLLRLLT
+28 LVLLMVAAVLLRLLT

-82 HMFRYKQCEV
+82 SMLRYKEFAV
-92 VARGALLTSLLGYIL
+92 VGRGALLTSLLGYIL

-140 CISMY
+140 CISIY
-145 TTILSLEFFEIITE
+145 TTILSFEFFEIITE
-159 RVLVKKLHR
+159 RVLVKKLHKY
-168 HILKILPVLVVIGLV
+168 IVKILPILIVIGLV

-209 QFLPIY
+209 EFLPIY

-221 FVGSAMV
+221 FIGSAMV
-228 CVETTLAKTA
+228 TVETTLAKSA

-244 HEIML
+244 HNIMMNRIGASIMGAYLLL
-249 KLTRVGARIMLVYL
+249 KL
-263 LMKIYDLFSM
+263 YDLFEKHE
-273 DLWGYVF
+273 WGYVF

-288 YCLEMLFGIIIP
+288 YCLEMFFGIIVP
-300 ICIIISP
+300 IIVIISP
-307 LRKTTGG
+307 LSKKRWG

-324 GVIFN
+324 GVILN

-347 IGEIIVSAGLVSLGI
+347 IGEIIVSAGLISMGVLI
-362 LVYCFLV
+362 YCFLV
-369 ENFNIIGNARAVQ
+369 ENFNIIGNERAVQ
-382 VKIDKDKDI
+382 IKIDKDKDI

-400 TKRH
+400 TKKR

>member
-1 MKVKVYKCFRILGW
+1 MKVYKCFRILGW
-15 DFTITPTRFVLTG
+15 DFTITPVRFVLTG
-28 LVALMAATVLLRLLT
+28 LVALMVATVVLRLLT

-82 HMFRYKQCEV
+82 SIFQYKEFHI

-140 CISMY
+140 CISIY
-145 TTILSLEFFEIITE
+145 TTVLSIEFFEIITE
-159 RVLVKKLHR
+159 RILRKKLHR
-168 HILKILPVLVVIGLV
+168 YIVKILPVLIVIGLI
-183 FPVLHQSSLGGL
+183 FPVMHQSSLGGL
-195 FLIMKEKMFPLWWS
+195 FLIMKERMFPLWWS
-209 QFLPIY
+209 EFLPLY
-215 FLMSSF
+215 FLLSSF
-221 FVGSAMV
+221 FIGSAMV
-228 CVETTLAKTA
+228 TIETTLAKTA

-244 HEIML
+244 HNIML
-249 KLTRVGARIMLVYL
+249 KLTRVGAGMMFVYL
-263 LMKIYDLFSM
+263 LLKLYDLFEKHE
-273 DLWGYVF
+273 WNYVF
-280 QGSLQSNM
+280 QGTLQSNM
-288 YCLEMLFGIIIP
+288 YCVEMLFGILIPLMIIV
-300 ICIIISP
+300 SP
-307 LRKTTGG
+307 LSKKRGG
-314 LLTYAWLTVL
+314 LLTYAVLTVL
-324 GVIFN
+324 GVILN

-347 IGEIIVSAGLVSLGI
+347 IGEIIVSVGLISLGVLI
-362 LVYCFLV
+362 YCFLV
-369 ENFNIIGNARAVQ
+369 ENFNILGNERAVQ
-382 VKIDKDKDI
+382 IKIDKDKDI

-400 TKRH
+400 TKRR

>member
-1 MKVKVYKCFRILGW
+1 MKVYKCFRILGW
-15 DFTITPTRFVLTG
+15 DFTITPVRFVLTG
-28 LVALMAATVLLRLLT
+28 LVALMVVTVVLRLLT

-82 HMFRYKQCEV
+82 SIFQYKEFHI

-140 CISMY
+140 CISIY
-145 TTILSLEFFEIITE
+145 TTVLSIEFFEIITE
-159 RVLVKKLHR
+159 RILRKKLHR
-168 HILKILPVLVVIGLV
+168 YIVKILPVLIVIGLI
-183 FPVLHQSSLGGL
+183 FPVMHQSSLGGL
-195 FLIMKEKMFPLWWS
+195 FLIMKERMFPLWWS
-209 QFLPIY
+209 EFLPLY
-215 FLMSSF
+215 FLLSSF
-221 FVGSAMV
+221 FIGSAMV
-228 CVETTLAKTA
+228 TIETTLAKTA

-244 HEIML
+244 HNIML
-249 KLTRVGARIMLVYL
+249 KLTRVGAGMMFVYL
-263 LMKIYDLFSM
+263 LLKLYDLFEKHE
-273 DLWGYVF
+273 WNYVF
-280 QGSLQSNM
+280 QGTLQSNM
-288 YCLEMLFGIIIP
+288 YCVEMLFGILIPLMIIV
-300 ICIIISP
+300 SP
-307 LRKTTGG
+307 LSKKRGG
-314 LLTYAWLTVL
+314 LLTYAVLTVL
-324 GVIFN
+324 GVILN

-347 IGEIIVSAGLVSLGI
+347 IGEIIVSVGLISLGVLI
-362 LVYCFLV
+362 YCFLV
-369 ENFNIIGNARAVQ
+369 ENFNIIGNERAVQ

-400 TKRH
+400 TKRR

>member
-1 MKVKVYKCFRILGW
+1 MRIYKCFRILGW

-28 LVALMAATVLLRLLT
+28 FVFLMVATVLLRLLT

-57 GMWIAFD
+57 GLWIAFD

-82 HMFRYKQCEV
+82 SMFRYKQYGI

-140 CISMY
+140 CISIY
-145 TTILSLEFFEIITE
+145 TTILSVEFFEIITE
-159 RVLVKKLHR
+159 RVLVKKLHKYVV
-168 HILKILPVLVVIGLV
+168 KILPVLIVIGLV

-209 QFLPIY
+209 EFLPVY
-215 FLMSSF
+215 FLLSSF
-221 FVGSAMV
+221 FIGSAMV
-228 CVETTLAKTA
+228 AVETSLAKTA

-244 HEIML
+244 HDIML
-249 KLTRVGARIMLVYL
+249 SLTKVGARIMVVYL
-263 LMKIYDLFSM
+263 VMKLYDIITLDQWS
-273 DLWGYVF
+273 YVF
-280 QGSLQSNM
+280 QGTLQSNM
-288 YCLEMLFGIIIP
+288 YCIEMLFGIIIP
-300 ICIIISP
+300 ILIIFSP
-307 LRKTTGG
+307 LGKKKWG

-324 GVIFN
+324 GVILN

-338 YESGSYFPG
+338 YESGAYFPG
-347 IGEIIVSAGLVSLGI
+347 IGEFIVSIGLISMGVLI
-362 LVYCFLV
+362 YCFLV
-369 ENFNIIGNARAVQ
+369 ENFNILGNERAVQ
-382 VKIDKDKDI
+382 IKIDKDKDI
-391 KNLIWALLR
+391 KNLIWSLLR